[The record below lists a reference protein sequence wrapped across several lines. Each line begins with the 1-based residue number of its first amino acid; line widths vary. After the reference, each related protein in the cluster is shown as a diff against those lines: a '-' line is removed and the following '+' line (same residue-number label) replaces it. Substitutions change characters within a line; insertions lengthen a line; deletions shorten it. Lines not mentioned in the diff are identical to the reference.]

1 MAAGIKTGG
10 RVKGTPNKPKD
21 VACVT
26 TPVAAGAAAAGGGGA
41 QAEEFLPTIKTR
53 ARPAFPPYRLAPVD
67 KLVPYANNARTHTA
81 AQIAKI
87 AASIREFGF
96 TNPVLIDARRGIIAG
111 HGRVLAAQMLA
122 MERVPVIELGH
133 LTAAQRRAYVIADNR
148 LALDAGWDSE
158 MLALELGEL
167 RDLDFDLGLTGF
179 DGHQLEAIFD
189 DPEEPKIKI
198 TEEKTA
204 ICPGC
209 GQRFA
214 L

>member
-53 ARPAFPPYRLAPVD
+53 ARQPFPPYKLAPVD
-67 KLVPYANNARTHTA
+67 KLIPYANNARTHTP
-81 AQIAKI
+81 AQVAKI

-96 TNPVLIDARRGIIAG
+96 TNPVLIDARRGIVAG
-111 HGRVLAAQMLA
+111 HGRVLAARMLA
-122 MERVPVIELGH
+122 MDRVPVIELGH
-133 LTAAQRRAYVIADNR
+133 LTAAQRRAYIIADNR

-158 MLALELGEL
+158 LLELELTEL
-167 RDLDFDLGLTGF
+167 RDMDFDLALTGF
-179 DGHQLEAIFD
+179 DGHQLETLFN

-209 GQRFA
+209 GHRFA